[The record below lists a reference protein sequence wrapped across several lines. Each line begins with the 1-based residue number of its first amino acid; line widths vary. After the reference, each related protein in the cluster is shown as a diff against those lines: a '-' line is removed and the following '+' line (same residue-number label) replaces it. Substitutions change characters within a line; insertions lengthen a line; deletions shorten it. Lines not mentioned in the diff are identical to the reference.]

1 MTPRTDRANRPL
13 RRLVVN
19 TLERAC
25 TLTHPFSH
33 RHTLANWSNLLDHR
47 WHTGSWKPYDP
58 DN

>member
-1 MTPRTDRANRPL
+1 MNTRTTRAKHAL

-19 TLERAC
+19 TLEHAC
-25 TLTHPFSH
+25 RYTHPFSD

-47 WHTGSWKPYDP
+47 WHTGSWKPYNT